1 MDKKIKL
8 AFMTAAI
15 VLLVLGL
22 GFLIASYFI
31 FRSYHYA
38 SDDYRETEAIILS
51 HYDDGASDEA
61 DDSYTII
68 SYTPA
73 GQTGESHDVNVKVN
87 YYSSF
92 DKVGDSITIKYNLHN
107 YQDVK
112 VKNMSNTL
120 SIVFASVGAFQLI
133 PVLVILGIAISIVA
147 KQKYYLSKGKRSV
160 AKVVSLKANYS
171 LSFGNTHPQKI
182 ECKLK
187 NGTTI
192 KATLYSGKFYDT
204 NNTLVVDVYKHENK
218 EKYFIDGK
226 SIRVADSLS
235 DEMQAEDITDMN
247 NFNF

>member
-22 GFLIASYFI
+22 GFLTASFFVY
-31 FRSYHYA
+31 RSYYFA
-38 SDDYRETEAIILS
+38 KDNYIETEATIVT
-51 HYDDGASDEA
+51 HYDNGHDESNS
-61 DDSYTII
+61 SYTII
-68 SYTPA
+68 SYLPV
-73 GQTGESHDVNVKVN
+73 GEANEVTVKAN
-87 YYSSF
+87 YYNSF
-92 DKVGDSITIKYNLHN
+92 DKIGEKITIKYNTEDYN
-107 YQDVK
+107 KVK
-112 VKNMSNTL
+112 VKSMTNTL
-120 SIVFASVGAFQLI
+120 VIVFAAVGGFQLI
-133 PVLVILGIAISIVA
+133 PVLIILGIAISIIA
-147 KQKYYLSKGKRSV
+147 KQKYYLTKGKRSV